1 MCCRLIRVTCRWG
14 ILPINWDASLCVSSV
29 LGGGCIYVY
38 NCFLIVYIVCIFAGL
53 VMVGSGGL
61 GRTISNQVGCWQP
74 NLGLAFSSKALV
86 YESART
92 DPRIN

>member
-1 MCCRLIRVTCRWG
+1 MCCRLIRVTSRWG
-14 ILPINWDASLCVSSV
+14 ILPITRDANLCASSV

-38 NCFLIVYIVCIFAGL
+38 NCFLIGYIVCIFAGL

-74 NLGLAFSSKALV
+74 NLGQAFSSKAQV
-86 YESART
+86 YESPMT